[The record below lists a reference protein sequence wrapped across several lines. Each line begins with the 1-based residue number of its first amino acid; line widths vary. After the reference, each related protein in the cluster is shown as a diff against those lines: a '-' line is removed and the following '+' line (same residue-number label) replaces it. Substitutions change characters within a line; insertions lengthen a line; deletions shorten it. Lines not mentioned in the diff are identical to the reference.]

1 MTMHL
6 IPNELD
12 ESRSAILTL
21 YAGGN
26 LEEVHEIV
34 ITQGTRAE
42 ILILPA
48 EDDSKRPPSHNDDKE
63 AVGYVSVMG
72 QEIESRV
79 LFSLKAGVQ

>member
-6 IPNELD
+6 IPNESD

-42 ILILPA
+42 NP
-48 EDDSKRPPSHNDDKE
+48 DST
-63 AVGYVSVMG
+63 
-72 QEIESRV
+72 SRR
-79 LFSLKAGVQ
+79 